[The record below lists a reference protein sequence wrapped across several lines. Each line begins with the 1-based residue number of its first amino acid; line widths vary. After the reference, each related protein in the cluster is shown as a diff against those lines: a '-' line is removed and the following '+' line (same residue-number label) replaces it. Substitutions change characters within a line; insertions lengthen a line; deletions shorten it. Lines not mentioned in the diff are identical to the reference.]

1 MIKKIIKK
9 LMRHIFFVI
18 IVVLILFGLIQH
30 RNMSKKN
37 TIFKGMITT
46 IGNTL
51 YQYLQTPEK
60 YNFEDDFE
68 VTSSLDFNLE
78 SEEYEEKSY
87 IDPDYYK
94 KYHLITNLSN
104 LDSHIVLK
112 QSKEK
117 GKLLLSFDNKIGE
130 EDIYTGKVYI
140 ENSTQYYMVNKILN
154 NYVNEGN
161 NSYFETLTHS
171 NTTSD
176 NINYLYQTIINSL
189 KKNIR
194 DEELKENKAEI
205 VVNDK
210 NIKVRQISLKITDKY
225 YKVLLKRIL
234 NDLKKD
240 SRSSL
245 ILEST
250 IPNFNTLEVNDEIEY
265 LKNDE
270 YYTINI
276 YVRNILNTP
285 IKYELIHTK
294 DNDNYKLALIGNLEK
309 GNIYYYDN
317 NQLKYTANYEATP
330 KIMEIIVKN
339 DKETAGFIKIEKS
352 NNSLSMNI
360 NLALENSNIDFTYS
374 GIYKNYKKNNSYDKE
389 DSISIKWL
397 EEDKVRLNGTINSAT
412 KVKKEFKI
420 DEDIEDSLLRFSLD
434 DETKEKLDNA
444 LNNMKERLES

>member
-18 IVVLILFGLIQH
+18 IVVLILFGLIQY

-46 IGNTL
+46 LGNTL

-60 YNFEDDFE
+60 YNFGDDFE

-250 IPNFNTLEVNDEIEY
+250 IPNFNTLEVNDEKEY

-397 EEDKVRLNGTINSAT
+397 EDDKVRLNGTINSAT